1 MPKDEA
7 DKEPQAPSGAPVRG
21 VPIKLVMIIG
31 VAALVIGLG
40 ATFTILKF
48 TSQDKHD
55 VAQAAPAPTNENRG
69 ESSSQKTPAVTG
81 QMFDMEPFIVNLSDA
96 PEIRYLKLT
105 MKLEL
110 EKDGVQNAINA
121 RMPQLRDA
129 ILVLLSSKDSTALRT
144 TQGKFQLRDELTQ
157 RVNSALPKKIV
168 RTVYF
173 TEFVLQ

>member
-7 DKEPQAPSGAPVRG
+7 DKEHEAPSSAPVRG
-21 VPIKLVMIIG
+21 IPIKLVMIIG

-40 ATFTILKF
+40 ATVAILKF

-55 VAQAAPAPTNENRG
+55 VAQAAPAPANEKG
-69 ESSSQKTPAVTG
+69 ESPAQKAPASTG

-110 EKDGVQNAINA
+110 EKDGAQNDLNA